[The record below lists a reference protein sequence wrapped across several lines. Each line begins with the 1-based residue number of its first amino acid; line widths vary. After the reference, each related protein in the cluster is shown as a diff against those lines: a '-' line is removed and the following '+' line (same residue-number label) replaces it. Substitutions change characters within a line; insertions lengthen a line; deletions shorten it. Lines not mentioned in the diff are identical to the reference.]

1 LKGIIM
7 PHTALPTFRFPEGTC
22 IAQAMPKQ
30 HDHVSLNSP
39 AVHVMTDLA
48 AVRAATIEPRTSLAQ
63 AEQRMIHQGVRL
75 LFVVSEMPCV
85 DGVVTARDLQGDKPL
100 RLVNQRQVKHS
111 DLTVLDVMTP
121 LSEIDAV
128 DYASLERAKVSD
140 VITTLLKFGRP
151 HLLVIEDAT
160 EKTAARIRGI
170 ISQTQLERQLGK
182 ALPATEIATTFAEIE
197 QALL

>member
-100 RLVNQRQVKHS
+100 RLV
-111 DLTVLDVMTP
+111 
-121 LSEIDAV
+121 
-128 DYASLERAKVSD
+128 
-140 VITTLLKFGRP
+140 
-151 HLLVIEDAT
+151 IEDAT
-160 EKTAARIRGI
+160 EKTAACIRGI

>member
-1 LKGIIM
+1 M

-22 IAQAMPKQ
+22 IAQAQPHQ
-30 HDHVSLNSP
+30 HEFVTLHSP
-39 AVHVMTDLA
+39 AVQVMTDLA
-48 AVRAATIEPRTSLAQ
+48 AVRAATIEPRTALAH

-100 RLVNQRQVKHS
+100 RLVNQRQVKYG
-111 DLTVLDVMTP
+111 DLSVQDVMTP

-128 DYASLERAKVSD
+128 DYASIERAKVSD
-140 VITTLLKFGRP
+140 VVATLLKYGRP
-151 HLLVIEDAT
+151 HLLVIESAT
-160 EKTAARIRGI
+160 PKNAARIRGI
-170 ISQTQLERQLGK
+170 ISQTQVERQLGK

>member
-1 LKGIIM
+1 M

-22 IAQAMPKQ
+22 IAQAMPHQ
-30 HDHVSLNSP
+30 HDHVSMSSP

-48 AVRAATIEPRTSLAQ
+48 AVRAATIEPHTSLAQ

-100 RLVNQRQVKHS
+100 RLVNQRQVKYG
-111 DLTVLDVMTP
+111 DLSVLDVMTP
-121 LSEIDAV
+121 LSQIDAV
-128 DYASLERAKVSD
+128 DYAAIARAQVSD
-140 VITTLLKFGRP
+140 VVSTLQKFGHP
-151 HLLVIEDAT
+151 HLLVIESAT

-170 ISQTQLERQLGK
+170 ISQTQVERQLGK
-182 ALPATEIATTFAEIE
+182 PLAATEIATTFAEIE
-197 QALL
+197 KALL